1 MPPDSIGGLPQHS
14 QILSLQPLSLSVG
27 GDYNNNA
34 LANRGQNHPKRHD
47 LMLAEDDIMHS
58 SEKQVNGSQDFETQ
72 RNPGFVSS
80 KEGGNRHMVKPDN
93 GGSAEEPK
101 LPLFPPTPGASAAAA
116 KTPQQKLENRSPHH
130 MQIQEKCTVKSRG
143 GTTDYRNNSGAP
155 STSNGGR
162 FTNVAPPPQSRG
174 THR

>member
-1 MPPDSIGGLPQHS
+1 MPPESIGDVPQHS
-14 QILSLQPLSLSVG
+14 QILNIQPLPLSVG

-34 LANRGQNHPKRHD
+34 LANRGDQNHARRDD
-47 LMLAEDDIMHS
+47 LMLAEDDIMLS

-93 GGSAEEPK
+93 GESAEEPQ

-116 KTPQQKLENRSPHH
+116 RTPQQKLENRSPHH
-130 MQIQEKCTVKSRG
+130 MQIQ
-143 GTTDYRNNSGAP
+143 D
-155 STSNGGR
+155 
-162 FTNVAPPPQSRG
+162 
-174 THR
+174 